1 MRLLIQ
7 RVREAKVTV
16 LESTAGSIGTG
27 LLVLIGI
34 SRSDTTADAD
44 YLVDKLIGLRVF
56 PDAEGKMNRS
66 VAEAGGSILLISQF
80 TLYGDCRR
88 GRRPSFDQA
97 APPDQA
103 QILYDHFVK
112 SAKAGPVPVQTGI
125 FQASMLVHLV
135 NDGPVTI
142 LLDSADRERP
152 KKATHGS
159 E

>member
-1 MRLLIQ
+1 VIQ

-16 LESTAGSIGTG
+16 LESTTGSIRTG
-27 LLVLIGI
+27 LVVLIGI
-34 SRSDTTADAD
+34 SRSDTAADAD

-66 VAEAGGSILLISQF
+66 VSEAGGSLLLISQF

-97 APPDQA
+97 APPEQA
-103 QILYDHFVK
+103 QALYEHFVAR
-112 SAKAGPVPVQTGI
+112 AKAGPVQVETGI
-125 FQASMLVHLV
+125 FQASMQVQLV

-142 LLDSADRERP
+142 WMDSADREKR
-152 KKATHGS
+152 
-159 E
+159 